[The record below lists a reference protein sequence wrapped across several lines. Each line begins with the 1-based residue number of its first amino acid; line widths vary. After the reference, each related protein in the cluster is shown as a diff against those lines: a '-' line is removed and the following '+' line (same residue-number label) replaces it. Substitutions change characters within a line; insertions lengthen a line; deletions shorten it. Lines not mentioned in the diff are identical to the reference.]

1 MKADPENSWLQDEE
15 PGINNCRGEGTSAV
29 DVRLTLEKTRDMKS
43 KEKSGIKDRKDD
55 LGKPL
60 NAALGVLKLVLNCR
74 LTW

>member
-1 MKADPENSWLQDEE
+1 M
-15 PGINNCRGEGTSAV
+15 
-29 DVRLTLEKTRDMKS
+29 S
-43 KEKSGIKDRKDD
+43 KEKSRIKDRKDD